1 VVSFQ
6 GVVIGMKLG
15 CERRLGGSEPK
26 KKKKKGTYRAE
37 GRSGLVGM
45 QQKSNLET
53 KASSQ

>member
-6 GVVIGMKLG
+6 GVVIGMKPG
-15 CERRLGGSEPK
+15 CERRPEGSEPK
-26 KKKKKGTYRAE
+26 KKKKGTHRAE